1 MLKPVIKTEEETGQK
16 QLFMVPESDLEERFV
31 IWFAFQHG
39 VPRLRVNKREALV
52 FHFLN
57 DPEMVTH
64 NVNKAFENF
73 KSDYK
78 YVEIPYL
85 IGVSLARARD
95 ELRHRGL
102 EWAIER
108 EVKSDQFP
116 PGHVVSQ
123 NPLSDAVCSPSS
135 VVYLTISRVHDHNNI
150 NEGSDK

>member
-1 MLKPVIKTEEETGQK
+1 MLKPVMKIDEETGQK

-31 IWFAFQHG
+31 IWFAFQHS
-39 VPRLRVNKREALV
+39 VPRLRVNKRESLV
-52 FHFLN
+52 FHFMN
-57 DPEMVTH
+57 DPELVTF

-85 IGVSLARARD
+85 IGVSLSRARD

-108 EVKSDQFP
+108 EVNSKEYP
-116 PGHVVSQ
+116 PGYIVGQ
-123 NPLSDAVCSPSS
+123 NPLSEAVAAPQS
-135 VVYLTISRVHDHNNI
+135 VVYLTVSRVHDHNNI
-150 NEGSDK
+150 NEGSDE

>member
-1 MLKPVIKTEEETGQK
+1 MLKPVMKVDEETGQK

-31 IWFAFQHG
+31 IWFAFQHS
-39 VPRLRVNKREALV
+39 VPRLRVNKRESLV
-52 FHFLN
+52 FHFMN
-57 DPEMVTH
+57 DPELVTF

-108 EVKSDQFP
+108 EVASKEYP
-116 PGHVVSQ
+116 PGYVISQ
-123 NPLSDAVCSPSS
+123 NPLSEAVAAPQS
-135 VVYLTISRVHDHNNI
+135 VVYLTISK
-150 NEGSDK
+150 SS